1 MKKNQNN
8 DVSGIVLLAKQ
19 AGKTSFSSL
28 SSVKRALG
36 TTKVGHTGTLDSFA
50 EGLLVVLVGHLTH
63 LVPHITNFD
72 KTYEALIEFGTETDT
87 LDPTGQVVKT
97 GKIPTKE
104 EVASVLGEFWGETE
118 QVPPAFSALHVDGKR
133 ASDLAREGKSVELR
147 ARKITISSIRLLD
160 FSDKWARIEVSC
172 SKGTYIRSLARD
184 IAAKCGTVAHLK
196 ELKRTRVGPFRLD
209 DAVRAE
215 SIPLI
220 ENSENCHTKHIRSS
234 ACSDS
239 DFLRKSTEGEE
250 FEQIRSHLLPM
261 TAELASLCGM
271 DSAILSTRSVSDFC
285 NGRPL
290 SAKMFVQDFTSDASK
305 KEIAVFYPNG
315 EFGGVI
321 TRSLS
326 KNHIKLSYGF
336 VIQQKQKMQIY
347 SWEQV
352 AGGRF
357 SAEFKEKGIS
367 LTIGSFDGSHLGH
380 RSLFSAVLSQK
391 EQGLVP
397 GVLTFTRSLRGYKN
411 PTEYEGDVVSLS
423 QKIDS
428 LSEMGFAF
436 AVVVDFSSEF
446 GRIEGHDFLNLL
458 VKNCGLK
465 YLAEGSDFHCG
476 YKGSCGMEEIKKI
489 AEKLYFSVDTIG
501 SVIFEGERVSSSRI
515 RSCIL
520 QKNFPAVQNMLLK
533 PFELDCT
540 GWHWKREG
548 EKVISAQKKGAQL
561 LPPNGNYSVRVVF
574 YDFSQKS
581 GEAQN
586 NRAAISDCTL
596 ENGNLRLAFSDNLIS
611 GFVRSVQFL

>member
-1 MKKNQNN
+1 MKKLNS

-63 LVPHITNFD
+63 LVPHITNFS

-196 ELKRTRVGPFRLD
+196 ELRRTRVGPFELK
-209 DAVRAE
+209 DAVAE
-215 SIPLI
+215 ESL
-220 ENSENCHTKHIRSS
+220 SFSS
-234 ACSDS
+234 L
-239 DFLRKSTEGEE
+239 F
-250 FEQIRSHLLPM
+250 PM
-261 TAELASLCGM
+261 TSELASLCGM

-336 VIQQKQKMQIY
+336 VIQQKQKMHIY

-489 AEKLYFSVDTIG
+489 AAESGFSVDTIG

-515 RSCIL
+515 RKCVL
-520 QKNFPAVQNMLLK
+520 NREFALVQKMLLK

-540 GWHWKREG
+540 GFLWKREG
-548 EKVISAQKKGAQL
+548 EKVISAKKTGRQL
-561 LPPNGNYSVRVVF
+561 LPPDGTYRVSVLF
-574 YDFSQKS
+574 YTFKIASSEGLMSGLEETYKS

-586 NRAAISDCTL
+586 YRAAKSDCTL

-611 GFVRSVQFL
+611 GFVRSVQFYGNN

>member
-1 MKKNQNN
+1 M
-8 DVSGIVLLAKQ
+8 
-19 AGKTSFSSL
+19 
-28 SSVKRALG
+28 
-36 TTKVGHTGTLDSFA
+36 
-50 EGLLVVLVGHLTH
+50 
-63 LVPHITNFD
+63 
-72 KTYEALIEFGTETDT
+72 
-87 LDPTGQVVKT
+87 
-97 GKIPTKE
+97 
-104 EVASVLGEFWGETE
+104 
-118 QVPPAFSALHVDGKR
+118 
-133 ASDLAREGKSVELR
+133 
-147 ARKITISSIRLLD
+147 
-160 FSDKWARIEVSC
+160 
-172 SKGTYIRSLARD
+172 
-184 IAAKCGTVAHLK
+184 
-196 ELKRTRVGPFRLD
+196 
-209 DAVRAE
+209 
-215 SIPLI
+215 
-220 ENSENCHTKHIRSS
+220 
-234 ACSDS
+234 
-239 DFLRKSTEGEE
+239 
-250 FEQIRSHLLPM
+250 
-261 TAELASLCGM
+261 
-271 DSAILSTRSVSDFC
+271 
-285 NGRPL
+285 
-290 SAKMFVQDFTSDASK
+290 
-305 KEIAVFYPNG
+305 
-315 EFGGVI
+315 
-321 TRSLS
+321 
-326 KNHIKLSYGF
+326 
-336 VIQQKQKMQIY
+336 
-347 SWEQV
+347 
-352 AGGRF
+352 
-357 SAEFKEKGIS
+357 
-367 LTIGSFDGSHLGH
+367 
-380 RSLFSAVLSQK
+380 
-391 EQGLVP
+391 
-397 GVLTFTRSLRGYKN
+397 LTFTRSLRGYKN

-489 AEKLYFSVDTIG
+489 AEELHFSLDTIG

-561 LPPNGNYSVRVVF
+561 LPPNGSYSVRVVF